1 MFFFIIVCIWLKRDA
16 GRAISNQSTLLAHSL
31 PNFSLNCI
39 RVCVLPGFAWGAGAG
54 RAASGAA
61 LGVESDDSSGMYN
74 VTVKL
79 WLCVQLSKQP

>member
-1 MFFFIIVCIWLKRDA
+1 MGRVLPSRNVFF
-16 GRAISNQSTLLAHSL
+16 L
-31 PNFSLNCI
+31 P

-79 WLCVQLSKQP
+79 WLGVQLSKP